1 MKNMTEDVTKKAPM
15 DTADDWAN
23 VQHYRCSSG
32 SNLKRSDRKCLGYSE
47 TKSLRG
53 RYDERKNCRFERF

>member
-1 MKNMTEDVTKKAPM
+1 MTEDVTKKAPM

-47 TKSLRG
+47 TKIG
-53 RYDERKNCRFERF
+53 NCETRDARSQT